1 MTGAPLSEPDVCEEE
16 FGNDREVDLRKIKG
30 YQFPGIEPYAKFLFP
45 NSNEPR
51 QPRSR
56 KLDSSV
62 EDHDVAVPIIATG
75 ADYSHFKESLGMIRN
90 MNNGVRKV
98 YKNMKMIY
106 FDLGLDSFQRKEVR
120 VSRSK

>member
-1 MTGAPLSEPDVCEEE
+1 MTGAPLSEPAVCEEE

-45 NSNEPR
+45 NRNEPR

-75 ADYSHFKESLGMIRN
+75 ADYSHYKESLGMIRN

-106 FDLGLDSFQRKEVR
+106 FDLGLDSFQRKEVS
-120 VSRSK
+120 VS